1 MMELT
6 YLKNKKIII
15 TGGNGFLGKNVVKK
29 LMQFGI
35 QKENI
40 FVPGSK
46 EYDLTEKY
54 NIARMFKTFPADV
67 VIHLAGRIGGIGANM
82 ERPATFFYDNLVMGV
97 NLMELSYRN
106 NVDKFISIGTTCS
119 YPKNAQMPL
128 KEEYL
133 WAGYP
138 AEETA
143 PYGLAKKILITQSEA
158 YRKQYNFNAIQ
169 LLPVNLYGP
178 GDNFDLVT
186 SHVIP
191 ALIRKCLDA
200 LANNAKTLTVWGTGS
215 ATRDFLYVEDAAEA
229 IVLAADRYN
238 SSQPVNIG
246 SGKEIPIKQIIETIC
261 KITNYSGKIIWD
273 SSKPDGTPRR
283 CVDTSSAKEKFGF
296 EAKTPLELGLE
307 RTIAWYKEN

>member
-15 TGGNGFLGKNVVKK
+15 TGGECFLGKNVVKK

-143 PYGLAKKILITQSEA
+143 PYGLAKKIL
-158 YRKQYNFNAIQ
+158 
-169 LLPVNLYGP
+169 
-178 GDNFDLVT
+178 
-186 SHVIP
+186 
-191 ALIRKCLDA
+191 
-200 LANNAKTLTVWGTGS
+200 TVWGTGS